1 MSEDSIFSCFRCGKK
16 LKNGIEFWECGK
28 CAKSGGMFSQSVKQ
42 ENQFDFQNNAF
53 SEGFERGARAEADAQ
68 GGIRAAEDAVAQ
80 EEGEKEEMRQRDQES
95 RKEDTADPSGV
106 DHYTT
111 TYDEGY
117 DLGDGEVPKGYEW
130 SQEKGLKKKRFWEP

>member
-68 GGIRAAEDAVAQ
+68 GGIRAAEE
-80 EEGEKEEMRQRDQES
+80 EEGEKEEMRLRDRES